1 MSDETITLTD
11 LARLAGVGRNA
22 VSNWRRR
29 EPDFPDPVD
38 QGSRRPRFR
47 LAEIERWAA
56 QHDRPLGITAA
67 DRLWFSLQSTLSPEK
82 AIEAI
87 GAALSDSGTGLGE
100 AVAELT
106 ETAAPAEVFEFFV
119 ERAREASGAGHR
131 PGLAALAE
139 VAAACAATGR
149 SLTVHDPACEDGDL
163 LLELAGKATD
173 LQEVTGKDLSQARA
187 ALCARR
193 LRLALPDARVAAEA
207 GDSLLDPLGTRRYDL
222 VVCDPP
228 FNVKDSGHE
237 RLPSG
242 DDARLAYGTP
252 PRTEPELAWA
262 LHCLALLAPGGV
274 AAVRMPAAVA
284 HRRSGRRI
292 RSELLRW
299 GSLRAVVDHPDS
311 KAHIWVLVPR
321 GESSRLL
328 VSTGGDF
335 AATWLALE
343 SDPEADLATPHS
355 ATVPLMRLWDE
366 DVDLSPASYLAASE
380 TSADDLAATAEALAA
395 SLESLAAPLP
405 RFTSG
410 AGGSGPEASL
420 AELERDGLVEIRAG
434 AAKGEGVIVDP
445 AGERTVRLG
454 ALDSADDSQWT
465 VRCVDPAFEPA
476 WIAAVLAARLPTA
489 AKQTATGSRR
499 RILAVKVPRLA
510 AAEQRRRGR
519 AFAEVLAVRDRL
531 DRARDL
537 ADALAEHAAAG
548 LASGS
553 AAVTE

>member
-29 EPDFPDPVD
+29 EPDFPDPID
-38 QGSRRPRFR
+38 RASHRPRFR
-47 LAEIERWAA
+47 LDQIERWAA
-56 QHDRPLGITAA
+56 EHDRPLAVTGA
-67 DRLWFSLQSTLSPEK
+67 DRLWFSLQSTLSPDE
-82 AIEAI
+82 ALEAI
-87 GAALSDSGTGLGE
+87 GAAMSDTGTPLSET
-100 AVAELT
+100 VAGLT
-106 ETAAPAEVFEFFV
+106 EAAAPAEVFEFFV
-119 ERAREASGAGHR
+119 ERAREASGTGHR
-131 PGLAALAE
+131 PGPAALAE

-149 SLTVHDPACEDGDL
+149 SLTAHDPACEDGDL
-163 LLELAGKATD
+163 LLQLAGQATD

-193 LRLALPDARVAAEA
+193 LRLALPDARVATEV
-207 GDSLLDPLGTRRYDL
+207 GDSLLEPLGTRRYDL

-228 FNVKDSGHE
+228 FNVKDWGHG

-274 AAVRMPAAVA
+274 AVVRMPAAVA

-335 AATWLALE
+335 AEAWLAFE

-355 ATVPLMRLWDE
+355 VTVPLMRLWDE
-366 DVDLSPASYLAASE
+366 DVDLSPASYLGAAE
-380 TSADDLAATAEALAA
+380 TSTDDLVATAEALAA
-395 SLESLAAPLP
+395 ALESLAVPLP
-405 RFTSG
+405 RFAS
-410 AGGSGPEASL
+410 GSGESAPEASL
-420 AELERDGLVEIRAG
+420 ADLERDGLVEIRAG
-434 AAKGEGVIVDP
+434 AAEGEGVIVDP
-445 AGERTVRLG
+445 LGDRPVRLG
-454 ALDSADDSQWT
+454 FLGSATDSQWT

-476 WIAAVLAARLPTA
+476 WIATVLAARLPTT

-499 RILAVKVPRLA
+499 RILAVKVPRLT

-519 AFAEVLAVRDRL
+519 AFAEILAVRDRL
-531 DRARDL
+531 DRARGQ

-548 LASGS
+548 LANGS
-553 AAVTE
+553 AAVAE